1 MAESIKQLEVQVC
14 YATPERQI
22 LLDLSVPEGAS
33 LQDAIV
39 QSGLLNQAPEIDLG
53 LSRVGIYGKL
63 RTLDTVLRAHDRIEI
78 YRPLI
83 ADPKESR
90 RQRAEKKNEKATRA

>member
-1 MAESIKQLEVQVC
+1 MAESARQLQVQVC

-22 LLDLSVPEGAS
+22 LLDLSVPEGTS
-33 LQDAIV
+33 LQDAIT
-39 QSGLLNQAPEIDLG
+39 QSGILSQAPEIDLG
-53 LSRVGIYGKL
+53 LSRVGIFGKL
-63 RTLDTVLRAHDRIEI
+63 RALDTVLRAQDRIEI

-90 RQRAEKKNEKATRA
+90 RKRAEKKNEKTTGA

>member
-1 MAESIKQLEVQVC
+1 MAESTKQLQVQVC

-22 LLDLSVPEGAS
+22 LLDLSVREGAS
-33 LQDAIV
+33 LQDAIE
-39 QSGLLNQAPEIDLG
+39 QSGILNQAPEIDLG

-90 RQRAEKKNEKATRA
+90 RKRAEKKSDKTTRA